1 MSFIEVI
8 AFLIVVIIQTGSP
21 GPSTLLVVN
30 NSINYGYKLA
40 IIFLTG
46 DLIATSLIG
55 IVASLGLVIIIEDYP
70 IFLPTIKIIGGVY
83 LFYIVVKTW
92 LSHNGPIESVNNTK
106 LLFSRIWVRS
116 FVISISN
123 PKAIIFFT
131 VFFPIFISSEDN
143 ASYELYILLISF
155 IAIKFVILSGYAVL
169 FHVFFNKL
177 SEASVTY
184 INKISAVIF
193 CIFGT
198 MVIISVLLY

>member
-1 MSFIEVI
+1 M
-8 AFLIVVIIQTGSP
+8 T
-21 GPSTLLVVN
+21 
-30 NSINYGYKLA
+30 SI
-40 IIFLTG
+40 TG

-83 LFYIVVKTW
+83 LFYIGVKTW

-143 ASYELYILLISF
+143 AYRIHVQYNRTLIMTIVPNIQNITADILLI
-155 IAIKFVILSGYAVL
+155 
-169 FHVFFNKL
+169 
-177 SEASVTY
+177 
-184 INKISAVIF
+184 
-193 CIFGT
+193 
-198 MVIISVLLY
+198 